1 MVNKQITVPVEGMT
15 CASCVSHVEKA
26 LQSVPGITKAA
37 VNLATEKAAV
47 SLATEEVPL
56 EEMREA
62 VAQAGYKLPTTR
74 ATVNI
79 GGMTCAACVSHVEK
93 ALKGVTGVV
102 EANVNLATEKA
113 TVDYLP
119 GVADLDGMGRAVAD
133 SGYRLES
140 ADAGGL
146 DAQAELE
153 RLSKVQEIR
162 SLRNRLLVAASG
174 GILLFLGTFGAFPW
188 VSPLM
193 ERGFYLFL
201 LWAVATPIQ
210 FWAGWSFYTSGLGAL
225 RHRTANM
232 HTLIALGTSTAYGF
246 SVGVVLA
253 NALAPGFLAT
263 RGISVEVYFDTA
275 AIIVALILL
284 GRYLEARARGQTS
297 EAIRRLIG
305 LRPNTARVL
314 RDGEEIEV
322 PIETVVTGDILLV
335 RPGEK
340 IPVDGI
346 VVEGRSSVDEKMITG
361 ESIPVEKGIN
371 DKVIGATI
379 NKTGLL
385 QVRAS
390 KVGADTTL
398 SQIVRLVEEAQ
409 IAKAPIEKLVD
420 TVSSYFVPIV
430 IVVALSSFIG
440 WYFILGSEFTLAFTS
455 FIAVLII
462 ACPCA
467 LGLATPAAIVVGT
480 GKGAENG
487 ILIKGGEYLEKAHK
501 IQSVVLDKTGTITR
515 GEPSVTDVIAIG
527 SLSEDEVLRIA
538 ASVEKGSEHPL
549 GEAMVRRAT
558 EKGLSISKVE
568 EFEAISGHG
577 VKSLL
582 KVGRVLIG
590 NQKLMEANG
599 INASSLRDT
608 IERLQDDGKTVMI
621 EALNGNISGI
631 IAAADVIKDSSKDAV
646 DEMKRAGLEVIML
659 TGDNTRT
666 AEAVARSVGIDSV
679 IANVIPSE
687 KASVV
692 KRLQREGKIVAMVGD
707 GINDAPA
714 LAQAEIGIAIGSGT
728 DVAVETA
735 GIVLMKDDLRDV
747 PTAIKLSKSTMSKV
761 KQNLF
766 WAFAYNVG
774 LIPIAALGF
783 LDPILA
789 AGAMALSS
797 VTVLSNS
804 LLLKRFKT
812 MRKD

>member
-1 MVNKQITVPVEGMT
+1 MHVDEGTHALKTTVRGTTYYFCSDSCIQTFIKPELEYRRLKYLTVLSFGLGVPAFIFSFFPILPILPINVWLFLIVTPVQFIAGFRFYKGT
-15 CASCVSHVEKA
+15 YHA
-26 LQSVPGITKAA
+26 LRARSANMDSLIAIGTSAA
-37 VNLATEKAAV
+37 WGYSTLATFIPSV
-47 SLATEEVPL
+47 F
-56 EEMREA
+56 
-62 VAQAGYKLPTTR
+62 
-74 ATVNI
+74 
-79 GGMTCAACVSHVEK
+79 
-93 ALKGVTGVV
+93 
-102 EANVNLATEKA
+102 
-113 TVDYLP
+113 
-119 GVADLDGMGRAVAD
+119 
-133 SGYRLES
+133 
-140 ADAGGL
+140 GL
-146 DAQAELE
+146 
-153 RLSKVQEIR
+153 I
-162 SLRNRLLVAASG
+162 
-174 GILLFLGTFGAFPW
+174 
-188 VSPLM
+188 
-193 ERGFYLFL
+193 
-201 LWAVATPIQ
+201 
-210 FWAGWSFYTSGLGAL
+210 
-225 RHRTANM
+225 
-232 HTLIALGTSTAYGF
+232 
-246 SVGVVLA
+246 
-253 NALAPGFLAT
+253 
-263 RGISVEVYFDTA
+263 VYFDTS
-275 AIIVALILL
+275 ALIIALITLGKLL
-284 GRYLEARARGQTS
+284 EYGVRGRATDAVRKLLDLQPPDAVI
-297 EAIRRLIG
+297 IRSGKELSI
-305 LRPNTARVL
+305 
-314 RDGEEIEV
+314 
-322 PIETVVTGDILLV
+322 PIEQVQVGDIAIV
-335 RPGEK
+335 KPGEK
-340 IPVDGI
+340 IPVDGV

-371 DKVIGATI
+371 DTVIGATI

-385 QVRAS
+385 QLRAS

-409 IAKAPIEKLVD
+409 TAKAPIEKLAD

-440 WYFILGSEFTLAFTS
+440 WYFVLGREFTLAFTS

-501 IQSVVLDKTGTITR
+501 IQSIVLDKTGTITR

-527 SLSEDEVLRIA
+527 DISEDDVLRIA

-558 EKGLSISKVE
+558 EKGLLISKVE

-577 VKSLL
+577 VKSIL

-599 INASSLRDT
+599 IDASSLRGT
-608 IERLQDDGKTVMI
+608 IESLQDDGKTVMI

-631 IAAADVIKDSSKDAV
+631 IAVADVIKDSSKDAV
-646 DEMKRAGLEVIML
+646 NEMKRAGLEVIML
-659 TGDNTRT
+659 TGDNART
-666 AEAVARSVGIDSV
+666 ADAVARIVGIDNV

-692 KRLQREGKIVAMVGD
+692 KRLQQEGKIVAMVGD

-735 GIVLMKDDLRDV
+735 GIVLIKDDLRDV
-747 PTAIKLSKSTMSKV
+747 PTAIKLSKSTMSKIR
-761 KQNLF
+761 QNLF

-783 LDPILA
+783 LHPILA

-804 LLLKRFKT
+804 LLLKRFKA

>member
-1 MVNKQITVPVEGMT
+1 MHVDEGTHALKTTVRGTTYYFCSDSCIQTFIKPELEYRRLKYLTVLSFGLGVPAFIFSFFPILPFLPINVWLFLIVTPVQFIAGFRFYKGT
-15 CASCVSHVEKA
+15 YHA
-26 LQSVPGITKAA
+26 LRARSANMDSLIAIGTSAA
-37 VNLATEKAAV
+37 WGYSTLATFIPSV
-47 SLATEEVPL
+47 F
-56 EEMREA
+56 
-62 VAQAGYKLPTTR
+62 
-74 ATVNI
+74 
-79 GGMTCAACVSHVEK
+79 
-93 ALKGVTGVV
+93 
-102 EANVNLATEKA
+102 
-113 TVDYLP
+113 
-119 GVADLDGMGRAVAD
+119 
-133 SGYRLES
+133 
-140 ADAGGL
+140 GL
-146 DAQAELE
+146 
-153 RLSKVQEIR
+153 I
-162 SLRNRLLVAASG
+162 
-174 GILLFLGTFGAFPW
+174 
-188 VSPLM
+188 
-193 ERGFYLFL
+193 
-201 LWAVATPIQ
+201 
-210 FWAGWSFYTSGLGAL
+210 
-225 RHRTANM
+225 
-232 HTLIALGTSTAYGF
+232 
-246 SVGVVLA
+246 
-253 NALAPGFLAT
+253 
-263 RGISVEVYFDTA
+263 VYFDTS
-275 AIIVALILL
+275 ALIIALITLGKLL
-284 GRYLEARARGQTS
+284 EYGVRGRATDAVRKLLDLQPPDAVI
-297 EAIRRLIG
+297 IRSGKELSI
-305 LRPNTARVL
+305 
-314 RDGEEIEV
+314 
-322 PIETVVTGDILLV
+322 PIEQVQVGDIAIV
-335 RPGEK
+335 KPGEK
-340 IPVDGI
+340 IPVDGV

-371 DKVIGATI
+371 DTVIGATI

-385 QVRAS
+385 QLRAS

-409 IAKAPIEKLVD
+409 TAKAPIEKLAD

-440 WYFILGSEFTLAFTS
+440 WYFVLGREFTLAFTS

-501 IQSVVLDKTGTITR
+501 IQSIVLDKTGTITK

-527 SLSEDEVLRIA
+527 DLSEDEVLRIA

-558 EKGLSISKVE
+558 EKGLLISKVE

-577 VKSLL
+577 VKSIL

-599 INASSLRDT
+599 IDASSLRGT
-608 IERLQDDGKTVMI
+608 IESLQDDGKTVMI

-631 IAAADVIKDSSKDAV
+631 IAVADVIKDSSKDAV
-646 DEMKRAGLEVIML
+646 NEMKRAGLEVIML
-659 TGDNTRT
+659 TGDNART
-666 AEAVARSVGIDSV
+666 ADAVARIVGIDNV

-692 KRLQREGKIVAMVGD
+692 KRLQQEGKIVAMVGD

-735 GIVLMKDDLRDV
+735 GIVLIKDDLRDV
-747 PTAIKLSKSTMSKV
+747 PTAIKLSKSTMSKIR
-761 KQNLF
+761 QNLF

-783 LDPILA
+783 LHPILA

-804 LLLKRFKT
+804 LLLKRFKA
-812 MRKD
+812 RERIE

>member
-1 MVNKQITVPVEGMT
+1 MHVDEGTHALKTTVRGTTYYFCSDSCIQTFIKPELEYRRLKYLTVLSFGLGVPAFIFSFFPILPILPINVWLFLIVTPVQFIAGFRFYKGT
-15 CASCVSHVEKA
+15 YHA
-26 LQSVPGITKAA
+26 LRARSANMDSLIAIGTSAA
-37 VNLATEKAAV
+37 WGYSTLATFIPSV
-47 SLATEEVPL
+47 F
-56 EEMREA
+56 
-62 VAQAGYKLPTTR
+62 
-74 ATVNI
+74 
-79 GGMTCAACVSHVEK
+79 
-93 ALKGVTGVV
+93 
-102 EANVNLATEKA
+102 
-113 TVDYLP
+113 
-119 GVADLDGMGRAVAD
+119 
-133 SGYRLES
+133 
-140 ADAGGL
+140 GL
-146 DAQAELE
+146 
-153 RLSKVQEIR
+153 I
-162 SLRNRLLVAASG
+162 
-174 GILLFLGTFGAFPW
+174 
-188 VSPLM
+188 
-193 ERGFYLFL
+193 
-201 LWAVATPIQ
+201 
-210 FWAGWSFYTSGLGAL
+210 
-225 RHRTANM
+225 
-232 HTLIALGTSTAYGF
+232 
-246 SVGVVLA
+246 
-253 NALAPGFLAT
+253 
-263 RGISVEVYFDTA
+263 VYFDTS
-275 AIIVALILL
+275 ALIIALITLGKLL
-284 GRYLEARARGQTS
+284 EYGVRGRATDAVRKLLDLQPPDAVI
-297 EAIRRLIG
+297 IRSGKELSI
-305 LRPNTARVL
+305 
-314 RDGEEIEV
+314 
-322 PIETVVTGDILLV
+322 PIEQVQVGDIAIV
-335 RPGEK
+335 KPGEK
-340 IPVDGI
+340 IPVDGV

-371 DKVIGATI
+371 DTVIGATI

-385 QVRAS
+385 QLRAS

-409 IAKAPIEKLVD
+409 TAKAPIEKLAD

-440 WYFILGSEFTLAFTS
+440 WYFVLGREFTLAFTS

-501 IQSVVLDKTGTITR
+501 IQSIVLDKTGTITR

-527 SLSEDEVLRIA
+527 DLSEDEVLRIA

-558 EKGLSISKVE
+558 EKGLLISKVE

-577 VKSLL
+577 VKSIL

-599 INASSLRDT
+599 IDASSLRGT
-608 IERLQDDGKTVMI
+608 IESLQDDGKTVMI

-631 IAAADVIKDSSKDAV
+631 IAVADVIKDSSKDAV
-646 DEMKRAGLEVIML
+646 NEMKRAGLEVIML
-659 TGDNTRT
+659 TGDNART
-666 AEAVARSVGIDSV
+666 AEAVARTVGIDNV

-692 KRLQREGKIVAMVGD
+692 KRLQQEGKIVAMVGD

-735 GIVLMKDDLRDV
+735 GIVLIKDDLRDV
-747 PTAIKLSKSTMSKV
+747 PTAIKLSKSTMSKIR
-761 KQNLF
+761 QNLF

-783 LDPILA
+783 LHPILA

-804 LLLKRFKT
+804 LLLKRFKA

>member
-1 MVNKQITVPVEGMT
+1 
-15 CASCVSHVEKA
+15 
-26 LQSVPGITKAA
+26 
-37 VNLATEKAAV
+37 
-47 SLATEEVPL
+47 
-56 EEMREA
+56 
-62 VAQAGYKLPTTR
+62 
-74 ATVNI
+74 
-79 GGMTCAACVSHVEK
+79 
-93 ALKGVTGVV
+93 
-102 EANVNLATEKA
+102 
-113 TVDYLP
+113 
-119 GVADLDGMGRAVAD
+119 
-133 SGYRLES
+133 
-140 ADAGGL
+140 
-146 DAQAELE
+146 
-153 RLSKVQEIR
+153 
-162 SLRNRLLVAASG
+162 
-174 GILLFLGTFGAFPW
+174 
-188 VSPLM
+188 
-193 ERGFYLFL
+193 
-201 LWAVATPIQ
+201 
-210 FWAGWSFYTSGLGAL
+210 
-225 RHRTANM
+225 
-232 HTLIALGTSTAYGF
+232 
-246 SVGVVLA
+246 
-253 NALAPGFLAT
+253 
-263 RGISVEVYFDTA
+263 
-275 AIIVALILL
+275 
-284 GRYLEARARGQTS
+284 
-297 EAIRRLIG
+297 
-305 LRPNTARVL
+305 
-314 RDGEEIEV
+314 
-322 PIETVVTGDILLV
+322 
-335 RPGEK
+335 
-340 IPVDGI
+340 

-371 DKVIGATI
+371 DMVIGATI

-385 QVRAS
+385 QLRAS

-409 IAKAPIEKLVD
+409 TAKAPIEKLAD

-440 WYFILGSEFTLAFTS
+440 WYFVLGREFTLAFTS

-501 IQSVVLDKTGTITR
+501 IQSIVLDKTGTITR

-527 SLSEDEVLRIA
+527 DLSEDEVLRIA

-558 EKGLSISKVE
+558 EKGLLISKVE

-577 VKSLL
+577 VKSIL

-599 INASSLRDT
+599 IDASSLRGT
-608 IERLQDDGKTVMI
+608 IESLQDDGKTVMI

-631 IAAADVIKDSSKDAV
+631 IAVADVIKDSSKDAV
-646 DEMKRAGLEVIML
+646 NEMKRAGLEVIML
-659 TGDNTRT
+659 TGDNART
-666 AEAVARSVGIDSV
+666 ADAVARIVGIDNV

-692 KRLQREGKIVAMVGD
+692 KRLQQEGKIVAMVGD

-735 GIVLMKDDLRDV
+735 GIVLIKDDLRDV
-747 PTAIKLSKSTMSKV
+747 PTAIKLSKSTMSKIR
-761 KQNLF
+761 QNLF

-783 LDPILA
+783 LHPILA

-804 LLLKRFKT
+804 LLLKRFKA

>member
-1 MVNKQITVPVEGMT
+1 MHVDEGTHALKTTVRGTTYYFCSDSCIQTFIKPELEYRRLKYLTVLSFGLGVPAFIFSFFPILPILPINVWLFLIVTPVQFIAGFRFYKGT
-15 CASCVSHVEKA
+15 YHA
-26 LQSVPGITKAA
+26 LRARSANMDSLIAIGTSAA
-37 VNLATEKAAV
+37 WGYSTLATFIPSV
-47 SLATEEVPL
+47 F
-56 EEMREA
+56 
-62 VAQAGYKLPTTR
+62 
-74 ATVNI
+74 
-79 GGMTCAACVSHVEK
+79 
-93 ALKGVTGVV
+93 
-102 EANVNLATEKA
+102 
-113 TVDYLP
+113 
-119 GVADLDGMGRAVAD
+119 
-133 SGYRLES
+133 
-140 ADAGGL
+140 GL
-146 DAQAELE
+146 
-153 RLSKVQEIR
+153 I
-162 SLRNRLLVAASG
+162 
-174 GILLFLGTFGAFPW
+174 
-188 VSPLM
+188 
-193 ERGFYLFL
+193 
-201 LWAVATPIQ
+201 
-210 FWAGWSFYTSGLGAL
+210 
-225 RHRTANM
+225 
-232 HTLIALGTSTAYGF
+232 
-246 SVGVVLA
+246 
-253 NALAPGFLAT
+253 
-263 RGISVEVYFDTA
+263 VYFDTS
-275 AIIVALILL
+275 ALIIALITLGKLL
-284 GRYLEARARGQTS
+284 EYGVRGRATDAVRKLLDLQPPDAVI
-297 EAIRRLIG
+297 IRSGKELSI
-305 LRPNTARVL
+305 
-314 RDGEEIEV
+314 
-322 PIETVVTGDILLV
+322 PIEQVQVGDIAIV
-335 RPGEK
+335 KPGEK
-340 IPVDGI
+340 IPVDGV

-371 DKVIGATI
+371 DTVIGATI

-385 QVRAS
+385 QLRAS

-409 IAKAPIEKLVD
+409 TAKAPIEKLAD

-440 WYFILGSEFTLAFTS
+440 WYFVLGREFTLAFTS

-501 IQSVVLDKTGTITR
+501 IQSIVLDKTGTITR

-527 SLSEDEVLRIA
+527 DISEDEVLRIA

-558 EKGLSISKVE
+558 EKGLLISKVE

-577 VKSLL
+577 VKSIL

-599 INASSLRDT
+599 IDASSLRGT
-608 IERLQDDGKTVMI
+608 IESLQDDGKTVMI

-631 IAAADVIKDSSKDAV
+631 IAVADVIKDSSKDAV
-646 DEMKRAGLEVIML
+646 NEMKRAGLEVIML
-659 TGDNTRT
+659 TGDNART
-666 AEAVARSVGIDSV
+666 ADAVARIVGIDNV

-692 KRLQREGKIVAMVGD
+692 KRLQQEGKIVAMVGD

-735 GIVLMKDDLRDV
+735 GIVLIKDDLRDV
-747 PTAIKLSKSTMSKV
+747 PTAIKLSKSTMSKIR
-761 KQNLF
+761 QNLF

-774 LIPIAALGF
+774 LIPIAALG
-783 LDPILA
+783 LLHPILA

-804 LLLKRFKT
+804 LLLKRFKAK
-812 MRKD
+812 RKD

>member
-1 MVNKQITVPVEGMT
+1 MHVDEGTHALKTTVRGTTYYFCSDSCIQTFVKPELEYRRLKYLTVLSFGLGVPAFIFSFFPILPILPINVWLFLIVTPVQFIAGFRFYKGT
-15 CASCVSHVEKA
+15 YHA
-26 LQSVPGITKAA
+26 LRARSANMDSLIAIGTSAA
-37 VNLATEKAAV
+37 WGYSTLATFIPSV
-47 SLATEEVPL
+47 F
-56 EEMREA
+56 
-62 VAQAGYKLPTTR
+62 
-74 ATVNI
+74 
-79 GGMTCAACVSHVEK
+79 
-93 ALKGVTGVV
+93 
-102 EANVNLATEKA
+102 
-113 TVDYLP
+113 
-119 GVADLDGMGRAVAD
+119 
-133 SGYRLES
+133 
-140 ADAGGL
+140 GL
-146 DAQAELE
+146 
-153 RLSKVQEIR
+153 I
-162 SLRNRLLVAASG
+162 
-174 GILLFLGTFGAFPW
+174 
-188 VSPLM
+188 
-193 ERGFYLFL
+193 
-201 LWAVATPIQ
+201 
-210 FWAGWSFYTSGLGAL
+210 
-225 RHRTANM
+225 
-232 HTLIALGTSTAYGF
+232 
-246 SVGVVLA
+246 
-253 NALAPGFLAT
+253 
-263 RGISVEVYFDTA
+263 VYFDTS
-275 AIIVALILL
+275 ALIIALITLGKLL
-284 GRYLEARARGQTS
+284 EYGVRGRATDAVRKLLDLQPPDAVI
-297 EAIRRLIG
+297 IRSGKELSI
-305 LRPNTARVL
+305 
-314 RDGEEIEV
+314 
-322 PIETVVTGDILLV
+322 PIEQVQVGDIAIV
-335 RPGEK
+335 KPGEK
-340 IPVDGI
+340 IPVDGV

-371 DKVIGATI
+371 DTVIGATI

-385 QVRAS
+385 QLRAS

-409 IAKAPIEKLVD
+409 TAKAPIEKLAD

-440 WYFILGSEFTLAFTS
+440 WYFVLGREFTLAFTS

-501 IQSVVLDKTGTITR
+501 IQSIVLDKTGTITR

-527 SLSEDEVLRIA
+527 DISEDDVLRIA

-558 EKGLSISKVE
+558 EKGLLISKVE

-577 VKSLL
+577 VKSIL

-599 INASSLRDT
+599 IDASSLRGT
-608 IERLQDDGKTVMI
+608 IESLQDDGKTVMI

-631 IAAADVIKDSSKDAV
+631 IAVADVIKDSSKDAV
-646 DEMKRAGLEVIML
+646 NEMKRAGLEVIML
-659 TGDNTRT
+659 TGDNART
-666 AEAVARSVGIDSV
+666 ADAVARIVGIDNV

-692 KRLQREGKIVAMVGD
+692 KRLQQEGKIVAMVGD

-735 GIVLMKDDLRDV
+735 GIVLIKDDLRDV
-747 PTAIKLSKSTMSKV
+747 PTAIKLSKSTMSKIR
-761 KQNLF
+761 QNLF

-783 LDPILA
+783 LHPILA

-804 LLLKRFKT
+804 LLLKRFKA

>member
-1 MVNKQITVPVEGMT
+1 MYGDIAKYLDLP
-15 CASCVSHVEKA
+15 
-26 LQSVPGITKAA
+26 
-37 VNLATEKAAV
+37 LATQLAKDPVCGMHVDEGTHALKTTVRGTTYYFCSDSCIQTFLKPELEYRRLKYLTALSFGLGVPAFIFSFFPILPILPINLWLFLIVTPVQFIAGFRLYKGTYHALRARSANMDSLIAIGTSAAWGY
-47 SLATEEVPL
+47 STLATFIPSV
-56 EEMREA
+56 
-62 VAQAGYKLPTTR
+62 
-74 ATVNI
+74 
-79 GGMTCAACVSHVEK
+79 
-93 ALKGVTGVV
+93 
-102 EANVNLATEKA
+102 
-113 TVDYLP
+113 
-119 GVADLDGMGRAVAD
+119 
-133 SGYRLES
+133 
-140 ADAGGL
+140 
-146 DAQAELE
+146 
-153 RLSKVQEIR
+153 
-162 SLRNRLLVAASG
+162 
-174 GILLFLGTFGAFPW
+174 FG
-188 VSPLM
+188 
-193 ERGFYLFL
+193 
-201 LWAVATPIQ
+201 
-210 FWAGWSFYTSGLGAL
+210 
-225 RHRTANM
+225 
-232 HTLIALGTSTAYGF
+232 
-246 SVGVVLA
+246 SV
-253 NALAPGFLAT
+253 
-263 RGISVEVYFDTA
+263 VYFDTS
-275 AIIVALILL
+275 ALIIALITLGKLL
-284 GRYLEARARGQTS
+284 EYGVRGRATDAVRKLLELQPPDAVIIRAGKELS
-297 EAIRRLIG
+297 I
-305 LRPNTARVL
+305 
-314 RDGEEIEV
+314 
-322 PIETVVTGDILLV
+322 PIEQVQVGDIAIV
-335 RPGEK
+335 KPGEK

-527 SLSEDEVLRIA
+527 NLSEDEVLRIA